1 MKVTYVAVG
10 PFMTSLD
17 MNGISLSLSASS
29 GNNPLLGKTGAPAW
43 PELQSVSDD
52 EFLIALDMPE
62 D

>member
-1 MKVTYVAVG
+1 MG